1 MTPAARCA
9 GNEARASNWLLGL
22 ILTEGGTCEE
32 QAAIVLRND
41 RGEEACLL
49 SSELSAQE
57 LIPVNAAPGRLGYV
71 SGSSLY
77 AGRSLS
83 RSRCWRRNQDG
94 SSQMDALTHNTLLN
108 KHANGLAAAWN

>member
-9 GNEARASNWLLGL
+9 GNEARASYWLLGL

-32 QAAIVLRND
+32 QAAIVPRND
-41 RGEEACLL
+41 GGEEACLL
-49 SSELSAQE
+49 SSELSDQA

-77 AGRSLS
+77 GGQSPS

-94 SSQMDALTHNTLLN
+94 GSQMNA
-108 KHANGLAAAWN
+108 HAHTTRCSTSMLMG